1 MFHLRG
7 VIVDVGGVG
16 PRSSLSFDR
25 LHRRVSNNSM
35 TSSTFSHVT
44 RLNFHIK
51 SRNLGLPSERVAS
64 INMHSIAYLS
74 PQLFRIVQ
82 RFPRTA
88 RGCVDWVR
96 CSCST
101 PFRDRISAAPPY
113 CSPDAHSLG
122 ILPRRVFGE
131 QRGGAA
137 EILSRNGVEHG
148 QRTQSTHSRVG
159 LGPIFTY

>member
-51 SRNLGLPSERVAS
+51 SRNLGLPSKRVAS

-101 PFRDRISAAPPY
+101 PFRDRISAAPPH
-113 CSPDAHSLG
+113 CSPEH
-122 ILPRRVFGE
+122 
-131 QRGGAA
+131 
-137 EILSRNGVEHG
+137 ILSAICRDVYLENSGEVLPKFC
-148 QRTQSTHSRVG
+148 
-159 LGPIFTY
+159 LGTG